1 MAVDEDSNT
10 SDPPAKLEEAPETP
24 TAPFT
29 GKVPMP
35 PPQEDSLSSPIKQ
48 QQQQPASTAPS
59 PTPAGQPTT
68 VIPEGQAVSA
78 DWTEAGQLKKK
89 HKKKS
94 KDKDRDRSAKK
105 SVSPSPPPAVV
116 SP

>member
-10 SDPPAKLEEAPETP
+10 SDPPVKLEEAPETP

-48 QQQQPASTAPS
+48 QPASTAPS
-59 PTPAGQPTT
+59 PAPAGQPTT